1 MLHTYAGRCILR
13 HESAF
18 AQEEVNGL
26 MKYEKPTI
34 RDHGSIAKH
43 TFTRC
48 PTGAPVA
55 GAPPKDFQDFPL
67 DKFGECSAGHAS

>member
-1 MLHTYAGRCILR
+1 MGP
-13 HESAF
+13 
-18 AQEEVNGL
+18 

-34 RDHGSIAKH
+34 KDHGSIARH

-48 PTGAPVA
+48 PSGAPVA
-55 GAPPKDFQDFPL
+55 GAPPKDWQDFPL

>member
-1 MLHTYAGRCILR
+1 
-13 HESAF
+13 
-18 AQEEVNGL
+18 

-34 RDHGSIAKH
+34 RDHGSIAQH

-48 PTGAPVA
+48 LSGSPVG

-67 DKFGECSAGHAS
+67 DKFGECSAGHVS